1 MRAILPLA
9 LVTALIL
16 PAQERVAGE
25 IIAKSPDSITLKT
38 DLGPEVQIPLRAET
52 TYLRVLPGVTN
63 LSNAEKITFEDIS
76 AGDRVLVRGRTVI
89 LLSEAPKT
97 PESEPVTA
105 RPNGIA
111 GTVSSLNAGEREITV
126 SADGVPVV
134 IAGGN
139 ALYRR
144 YTDEFARFLDT
155 DLSSF
160 DEIRIGDQLRAYG
173 ERAQD
178 TAKFVAS
185 RVVFGAFRNLTGTIA
200 AIDAALGTVTVND
213 LVTRQPVAIRV
224 TERSLVRRVTPDA
237 ATVLAERMRRRTPPA
252 NSESNVLQ
260 LLSKIPAMPLAEL
273 KVGEPVIV
281 ASTKG
286 GTALALLAG
295 VAPVLASTSRDEGL
309 FGGRWDLSSEL
320 AAAMVPQ

>member
-1 MRAILPLA
+1 
-9 LVTALIL
+9 
-16 PAQERVAGE
+16 
-25 IIAKSPDSITLKT
+25 
-38 DLGPEVQIPLRAET
+38 
-52 TYLRVLPGVTN
+52 
-63 LSNAEKITFEDIS
+63 
-76 AGDRVLVRGRTVI
+76 
-89 LLSEAPKT
+89 
-97 PESEPVTA
+97 
-105 RPNGIA
+105 
-111 GTVSSLNAGEREITV
+111 
-126 SADGVPVV
+126 VV